1 MGEDAK
7 EIVVVPGSP
16 DVSSSTLPRVQTDRR
31 YQGDLFDR
39 LVKFIREVGFPIA
52 VATALIAYMWFVGSK
67 TNDHLSK
74 GAAIMDRAVNVIE
87 RLERKIP

>member
-7 EIVVVPGSP
+7 EAVVVPGSP
-16 DVSSSTLPRVQTDRR
+16 DVSSSTLPRVSTDRR

-52 VATALIAYMWFVGSK
+52 VATALIAYMWFIGSK

-74 GAAIMDRAVNVIE
+74 GSAIMERTVNV
-87 RLERKIP
+87 LERMERRLP